1 MRVSNKIVSDA
12 TKYNLANITNR
23 LNRANMVVATQ
34 KRILRLSDDPV
45 GLTQA
50 LNMKSGLA
58 NIEQLNRNITVG
70 ESWLTASESAQTAVQ
85 NLVID
90 VKALCVQMVSATTGS
105 KERNS
110 AAQTVQNLLEEIASL
125 ANTEVNGRYIFA
137 GSNTDSPAYTLNS
150 DNSVTYNGD
159 TNAFAIQLGR
169 NATIEVGAT
178 GTSVFQPSGAGA
190 GDDIFGIMADLV
202 TALQG
207 NDIAGIQTVMTNLDS
222 FFDHNTARISD
233 VGSKMIRLETKEN
246 VLAEL
251 KIANT
256 ERLSTVE
263 DADIIEA
270 IMNLKAQE
278 VAYEAAL
285 NAASKVLNL
294 SLMNYM

>member
-110 AAQTVQNLLEEIASL
+110 AAQTVQNFLEEIASL

-207 NDIAGIQTVMTNLDS
+207 NDIAGIQTVMTNLDT
-222 FFDHNTARISD
+222 FFNHNAARISD